1 MRSHLFALACAV
13 ALLGIALPLVWFAT
27 ASQARAPITAAP
39 QANGDGPEGYK
50 VSGPYTHKNLTVF
63 LLHAKEK
70 EKAAAAGTK
79 TFMTLS
85 EALVSK
91 KVVVYE
97 TKSVNELAIENVS
110 DEEVFVQ
117 SGDIVKGG
125 QQDRMIGVDLI
136 VPARSGRIKIAAFCV
151 EQGRWTKRGGEDA
164 TQFTTSTDRAA
175 TRELKLAANKSRS
188 QGEVW
193 EKVAK
198 AQSKLGANVGGSVA
212 APASA
217 SSYQLSMENE
227 RVRATTQE
235 YIKAFAGIV
244 ERHPDAVGYAFSING
259 QLNSADV
266 YSSPA
271 LFRKLWPGLLKSS
284 AVEALAEL
292 QPGKPHAATKT
303 EEVRA
308 FITES
313 EGGAATERA
322 VTTRV
327 RMTTRETKTNIL
339 FETRDHHPRRKGGWV
354 HKSYVKK

>member
-1 MRSHLFALACAV
+1 MRSHLFALTCAV
-13 ALLGIALPLVWFAT
+13 ALLGVALPLVWFAT
-27 ASQARAPITAAP
+27 ASQARTSIIAAP
-39 QANGDGPEGYK
+39 QENGDGPEGYK

-63 LLHAKEK
+63 LLHGKEK
-70 EKAAAAGTK
+70 VAPGTK

-85 EALVSK
+85 EALTTK

-136 VPARSGRIKIAAFCV
+136 VPARSGKIKIAAFCV
-151 EQGRWTKRGGEDA
+151 EQGRWTKRGSEDS
-164 TQFTTSTDRAA
+164 TKFTSSTDRAA

-193 EKVAK
+193 AKVAK

-217 SSYQLSMENE
+217 SSLQLSLENE
-227 RVRATTQE
+227 KVRATTEE
-235 YIKAFAGIV
+235 YVKALASII
-244 ERHPDAVGYAFSING
+244 EKRPDAVGYAFSING
-259 QLNSADV
+259 KLNSADV
-266 YSSPA
+266 YASPA

-284 AVEALAEL
+284 AVEAVAEL
-292 QPGKPHAATKT
+292 DGKPHDATRA

-313 EGGAATERA
+313 ESGAATERE

>member
-1 MRSHLFALACAV
+1 MRSHTFALACAV
-13 ALLGIALPLVWFAT
+13 ALLAAALPLVWFAT
-27 ASQARAPITAAP
+27 ASQARAPHAAAP
-39 QANGDGPEGYK
+39 QENGDGPEGFK

-63 LLHAKEK
+63 LLHGRER
-70 EKAAAAGTK
+70 AAAGTK
-79 TFMTLS
+79 TFVTLS
-85 EALVSK
+85 EALTTK

-136 VPARSGRIKIAAFCV
+136 VPARSGKIKIAAFCV
-151 EQGRWTKRGGEDA
+151 EQGRWTKRGSEDS
-164 TQFTTSTDRAA
+164 TKFTSSTDRAA

-193 EKVAK
+193 AKVAA
-198 AQSKLGANVGGSVA
+198 AQTKLGANVGGSVA
-212 APASA
+212 APVSA
-217 SSYQLSMENE
+217 SSLQLSLENE
-227 RVRATTQE
+227 KVRATTEE
-235 YIKAFAGIV
+235 YTKALGAIV

-259 QLNSADV
+259 KLNSADV
-266 YSSPA
+266 YASPA

-284 AVEALAEL
+284 AVEAVAEL
-292 QPGKPHAATKT
+292 DGQPHAATKA

-308 FITES
+308 FISES
-313 EGGAATERA
+313 ESGAATERE

-327 RMTTRETKTNIL
+327 RMTTRETKSNIL

>member
-1 MRSHLFALACAV
+1 MRSHPFVLACAV
-13 ALLGIALPLVWFAT
+13 ALLAALPLVWFAT
-27 ASQARAPITAAP
+27 ASQARAPLAAP
-39 QANGDGPEGYK
+39 QEVSGDGPEGHK

-63 LLHAKEK
+63 LLHGRER
-70 EKAAAAGTK
+70 AATGTK

-85 EALVSK
+85 EALTSR

-136 VPARSGRIKIAAFCV
+136 VPARSGKIKIAAFCV
-151 EQGRWTKRGGEDA
+151 EQGRWAKRGGEDA
-164 TQFTTSTDRAA
+164 TKFTSSTDRAA

-193 EKVAK
+193 AKVAK

-212 APASA
+212 APVSA

-227 RVRATTQE
+227 KVRATTDE
-235 YIKAFAGIV
+235 YIKALAAIV
-244 ERHPDAVGYAFSING
+244 AKHPDAVGYAFSING
-259 QLNSADV
+259 KLNSADV
-266 YSSPA
+266 YASPA

-284 AVEALAEL
+284 AVEAVAEL
-292 QPGKPHAATKT
+292 DGKPHAATKA

-308 FITES
+308 FISES
-313 EGGAATERA
+313 EGGAATERE